1 MKTHLLKNSLNKSA
15 TSLLLCLVLCTP
27 FIASAEAPRSLQVSP
42 AVIDEKVK
50 QRDIIKQ
57 SITIQNVSG
66 RPLNLFPAVED
77 VNPQNGDQNFSYA
90 ADSIARSDSLAN
102 WIELSRGV
110 IALSPGETKTVPFVI
125 KINMNAVPGTYHA
138 AITFTD
144 GETRDG
150 TLTKAP
156 NGVVTLNVEV
166 QADIK
171 EDLQIKKFTTERI
184 VFSGDDV
191 FFNYVLQNIGNQEL
205 KPAGDIRI
213 YDRRGR
219 EVATVDV
226 NRYGKLVGPDQTSQ
240 LASVWSA
247 VNGFGQYKALITVNY
262 GKSQVA
268 SVQDTM
274 YFWIIPWKQVLGLL
288 TITGITI
295 VILALYFHKWFE
307 ERHLHKLAMAGLLNT
322 HPVTASAIATAT
334 SYIPRFQTPPVI
346 PVKKNETMSATPKKE
361 PSERIVVKLAENIV
375 IAWRLFVTFKRSG
388 RLTPEDI
395 AKKKIVQTES
405 SVPKSEV
412 PVIQQVK
419 SSHASHA
426 QTVDLKSILPKS
438 RDTVHEGHIVN
449 LKKRA

>member
-1 MKTHLLKNSLNKSA
+1 MKTHFINTFLNKRIA
-15 TSLLLCLVLCTP
+15 QLLVLLVLSAP
-27 FIASAEAPRSLQVSP
+27 FLALAEAPRTLQVSP

-57 SITIQNVSG
+57 SVTIQNVSG

-90 ADSIARSDSLAN
+90 GDSIARSDSLAN

-110 IALSPGETKTVPFVI
+110 IQLSPGETKTVPFVI

-150 TLTKAP
+150 TLSKAP
-156 NGVVTLNVEV
+156 NGTVTLNVEV

-171 EDLQIKKFTTERI
+171 EDLQLEKFSTER
-184 VFSGDDV
+184 VAFSGDDV
-191 FFNYVLQNIGNQEL
+191 LFNYVVQNIGNQDL

-226 NRYGKLVGPDQTSQ
+226 NRDGKSVGPDQTTQ

-268 SVQDTM
+268 SVQDTI
-274 YFWIIPWKQVLGLL
+274 YFWIIPWKQILGLL
-288 TITGITI
+288 TITAITI
-295 VILALYFHKWFE
+295 IVLALYFHKWFE
-307 ERHLHKLAMAGLLNT
+307 ERHLNRLAMAGLLKT
-322 HPVTASAIATAT
+322 HPATAAAIATAT
-334 SYIPRFQTPPVI
+334 SYIPRFQTAPVPP
-346 PVKKNETMSATPKKE
+346 PKKVESMTTTVKKE

-395 AKKKIVQTES
+395 AQKKLIQSQPSVQ
-405 SVPKSEV
+405 SVEIPIAQHVNLPSA
-412 PVIQQVK
+412 PHI
-419 SSHASHA
+419 
-426 QTVDLKSILPKS
+426 QTVDLKSILPQSKEV
-438 RDTVHEGHIVN
+438 VHEGHIVN
-449 LKKRA
+449 LKKRS